1 MRQKGISI
9 MVLGILEWAFKV
21 VVASFVLLLL
31 SLLLWF
37 VFDAVMRL
45 FRGPEL
51 SFVNIAF
58 LAFLAAIAVGNWG
71 FSFLRAHPVT
81 TS

>member
-1 MRQKGISI
+1 
-9 MVLGILEWAFKV
+9 MVLGLLEWALKV
-21 VVASFVLLLL
+21 VIASFVLLLL

-45 FRGPEL
+45 FHGPEL

-71 FSFLRAHPVT
+71 FTFLQGRVT
-81 TS
+81 TTS

>member
-1 MRQKGISI
+1 MFIS
-9 MVLGILEWAFKV
+9 LLEWALKV
-21 VVASFVLLLL
+21 VVASFVLLIL

-45 FRGPEL
+45 FHGPEL

-71 FSFLRAHPVT
+71 FSFLRTRAAT
-81 TS
+81 TP

>member
-1 MRQKGISI
+1 MIVS
-9 MVLGILEWAFKV
+9 LLEWALKV

-37 VFDAVMRL
+37 VFDVVMRL
-45 FRGPEL
+45 CHGPEL

-58 LAFLAAIAVGNWG
+58 LAFIAAVAVGNWG
-71 FSFLRAHPVT
+71 FSFLRTRAATNP
-81 TS
+81 

>member
-1 MRQKGISI
+1 MIIS
-9 MVLGILEWAFKV
+9 LLEWALKV
-21 VVASFVLLLL
+21 IIASFVLLLL

-45 FRGPEL
+45 FHGPEL

-71 FSFLRAHPVT
+71 FTFLQGRVT

>member
-1 MRQKGISI
+1 MIIS
-9 MVLGILEWAFKV
+9 LLEWALKV
-21 VVASFVLLLL
+21 VIASFVLLLL

-45 FRGPEL
+45 FHGPEL

-71 FSFLRAHPVT
+71 FTFLHARVT
-81 TS
+81 S

>member
-1 MRQKGISI
+1 MIIS
-9 MVLGILEWAFKV
+9 LLEWALKV
-21 VVASFVLLLL
+21 IIASFVLLLL

-37 VFDAVMRL
+37 VWGAVMRL
-45 FRGPEL
+45 FHGPEL

-71 FSFLRAHPVT
+71 FTFLHAHVT
-81 TS
+81 S